1 MNFLRSIFDFYLQSS
16 IHVALAITSLAAITV
31 FQYGFVPEPALL
43 LFILCGSIVG
53 YNFVKYA
60 GVSNLHLLKVTRNIT
75 VIRLF
80 SVLCAG
86 GMLFF
91 ARLLPVDVLVTAGI
105 FGGLTGLYAIPLINN
120 RNLRSLSGAKIYII
134 ALVWMGTSVMVPLEY
149 HNVGLNA
156 KAIYHCIEIFFFVIA
171 LTLPFE
177 IRDLKFDELD
187 LSTIP
192 QNIGIRNTKWL
203 GTGLIT
209 AAGIFAYF
217 QNYINDSDLPVTLG
231 IFALTAI
238 SIWASDKEQGRYYA
252 SFWVESIPILWL
264 ILLLMF

>member
-1 MNFLRSIFDFYLQSS
+1 
-16 IHVALAITSLAAITV
+16 
-31 FQYGFVPEPALL
+31 
-43 LFILCGSIVG
+43 
-53 YNFVKYA
+53 
-60 GVSNLHLLKVTRNIT
+60 
-75 VIRLF
+75 
-80 SVLCAG
+80 
-86 GMLFF
+86 
-91 ARLLPVDVLVTAGI
+91 
-105 FGGLTGLYAIPLINN
+105 
-120 RNLRSLSGAKIYII
+120 
-134 ALVWMGTSVMVPLEY
+134 MGTTVMVPLEY

-203 GTGLIT
+203 GTGLII

-238 SIWASDKEQGRYYA
+238 SIWASDKEQGSYYA
-252 SFWVESIPILWL
+252 SFWVEGIPILWL
-264 ILLLMF
+264 ILLLVV